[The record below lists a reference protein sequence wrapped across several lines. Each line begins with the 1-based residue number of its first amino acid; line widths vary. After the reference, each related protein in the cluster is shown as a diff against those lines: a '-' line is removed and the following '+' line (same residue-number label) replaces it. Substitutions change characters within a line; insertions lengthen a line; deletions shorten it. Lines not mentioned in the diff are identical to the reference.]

1 MSFLSRCVDRL
12 ASAFVTETV
21 TDDGTRLLLALDP
34 TLHGLDLVVVV
45 GHTPAPSPVAAP
57 APSPVGHQEWSAPDD
72 ARSLF

>member
-1 MSFLSRCVDRL
+1 MTFLSRCVDRF

-45 GHTPAPSPVAAP
+45 GQLPPEAPT
-57 APSPVGHQEWSAPDD
+57 WSAPED